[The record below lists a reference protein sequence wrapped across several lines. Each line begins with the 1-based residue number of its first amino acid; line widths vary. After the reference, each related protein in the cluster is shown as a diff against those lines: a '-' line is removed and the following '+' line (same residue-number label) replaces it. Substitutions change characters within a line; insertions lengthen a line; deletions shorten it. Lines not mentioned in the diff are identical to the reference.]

1 LHRRAPFLALSIQQS
16 AFSPEIF
23 TAKDAKLA
31 KKKESNLS
39 YIPLRLFALFASFAV
54 HVLADC

>member
-39 YIPLRLFALFASFAV
+39 YIPLRSLRPLRSMF
-54 HVLADC
+54 

>member
-39 YIPLRLFALFASFAV
+39 YIPLRSLRPLQSMFWLIAE
-54 HVLADC
+54 C

>member
-39 YIPLRLFALFASFAV
+39 YIPLRTLRSMF
-54 HVLADC
+54 

>member
-39 YIPLRLFALFASFAV
+39 YIPLRSLRPLRSMFWLIAE
-54 HVLADC
+54 C